1 MNKINSL
8 LPYIEQLT
16 KEDLGIKKR
25 ILNVLGLDIYILYI
39 PEITNRELLSKNI
52 IEPLLNYNGPGVTID
67 SIVSSIIYV
76 DDVHVIFNHQEIL
89 QYILKGYS
97 IILSLSEDKYIVAN
111 TLKIEKRN
119 VDNPHVEEAL
129 RSPRDS
135 FTENLE
141 TNLSLIRYRI
151 KDDNLRIYKTLVG
164 RRTKTTVAV
173 VYLKDVANDEYVD
186 AIKETLNKIDV
197 DGVLNSGVLQK
208 LLTDNTQNFFP
219 QIGVAE
225 RSDAACSNILI
236 GKICILVE
244 GGNLS
249 LILPQVFLEF
259 FDSSDSYSETFY
271 FSIFIKLV
279 TIVSLFITLALP
291 SLYIAVTSFHSD
303 ILPPQYILILASTRT
318 TVPVNSFIETFLME
332 FISEILKEASLRLPK
347 QIGPTISIVGTI
359 VLGQAS
365 VSAGLISPLLLII
378 ISISVMTSFMAP
390 DNSITSSIRVIKFL
404 PIIATGTLGLYGFIL
419 SLSFIVILLTSTK
432 SLDVPYTAPLAP
444 FEPVDLKDYFLS
456 DIRSYKKRPL
466 FTGAKNKKRKD

>member
-186 AIKETLNKIDV
+186 TIKETLNKIDV

-419 SLSFIVILLTSTK
+419 SLSFIVMLLTSTK